1 MQLRVCRLVLGH
13 DGTAHEDVEDLTQRE
28 RALVGVVLKDL
39 EHRVKHD
46 PPEPGRYADLRA
58 DE

>member
-1 MQLRVCRLVLGH
+1 MRVCRLVLGH